1 MSSIVNEDMEF
12 ILQDFNIPWEMLYG
26 KTVLISGI
34 SGVLPAYMAET
45 LLYLNQRKKAG
56 IRIVGL
62 VRNLDRAEKR
72 FQAYAGNPN
81 LKLYQQDVSEFWD
94 PEENFDFIIH
104 AASHASPKF
113 YGADPV
119 GTILPNVEGT
129 RNLLEIGKR
138 DRVKSVLYFSS
149 GAIYGIIPEEQYPIK
164 ETQCGEGID
173 PLNPR
178 ACYAESKRLGETLC
192 RAYYDQYDVPA
203 KIVRIAH
210 TYGPGVSLD
219 DGRSFAD
226 FISAVVQGKDIV
238 LNSDGSA
245 RRPFLYLADATRAFF
260 TVLLKGVSGEAY
272 NVGYNRD
279 MSILELAKMLVE
291 MYPEK
296 NLKIRFA
303 AETRKGYVAIPTQSR
318 CLDIQK
324 IRTLGW
330 EPRISE
336 AEGFRRTI
344 QSILE

>member
-1 MSSIVNEDMEF
+1 
-12 ILQDFNIPWEMLYG
+12 MLYG

-62 VRNLDRAEKR
+62 VRSLDRAEKR

-81 LKLYQQDVSEFWD
+81 LKLYQQDVSEFWE
-94 PEENFDFIIH
+94 PEEKIDFIIH

-113 YGADPV
+113 YGVDPV

-138 DRVKSVLYFSS
+138 DCVKSVLYFSS
-149 GAIYGIIPEEQYPIK
+149 GAIYGIISAEQYPIK
-164 ETQCGEGID
+164 ETQCGCGID

-238 LNSDGSA
+238 LNSNGSA

-296 NLKIRFA
+296 NLKIRFG
-303 AETRKGYVAIPTQSR
+303 AETRKGYVAIPTQSS